1 MNRVA
6 IVGFDHLHAIAY
18 LEVFSRHPAVELV
31 GICDDGVNQA
41 LASER
46 AKSEGLAFSADLS
59 AYSEWAV
66 DGIYVGTTPVRH
78 REIVE
83 LAAARGV
90 HVMCD
95 KPLAT
100 TLQDADVILE
110 VVREAGVGLCVP
122 FRPVFQEPIRLA
134 IERLRSGAFGEVQ
147 AIYAVKYGRAPTS
160 ASVGMDAEWFLD
172 PDMAGFG
179 GFGDIGSHALDA
191 MCRIVDSR
199 PVQVY
204 ARLGSPALGA
214 IDDLGT
220 AHLGFANGVH
230 GVLSAGWVNPSASPR
245 WLEVRFEVL
254 TTTHTFVVSAPYREF
269 EVVTNEHRHLVPWYR
284 DDLVGHV
291 DDLVAVMSGDPP
303 TVSGLDGRTNL
314 AVLLAAYRSA
324 DTGEPVVVPA

>member
-1 MNRVA
+1 MKRVA

-18 LEVFSRHPAVELV
+18 LDVFSGHPAVELV
-31 GICDDGVNQA
+31 GICDEGVNRA

-46 AKSEGLAFSADLS
+46 ALSEGLAFSADLS

-100 TLQDADVILE
+100 TLQDADAILQA
-110 VVREAGVGLCVP
+110 VGEARVGLCVP

-134 IERLRSGAFGEVQ
+134 MERLRSGAVGEVQ
-147 AIYAVKYGRAPTS
+147 AIYAVKYGRGPTS
-160 ASVGMDAEWFLD
+160 ASVGMNAEWFLD
-172 PDMAGFG
+172 SDQAGFG

-199 PVQVY
+199 PAQVY
-204 ARLGSPALGA
+204 ARLGSPAPGA

-220 AHLGFANGVH
+220 AHLEFANGVH

-254 TTTHTFVVSAPYREF
+254 TSTHTFVVSAPYREF
-269 EVVTNEHRHLVPWYR
+269 EVVTNEHRRLVPWHR
-284 DDLVGHV
+284 DDLAGHV
-291 DDLVAVMSGDPP
+291 DDFVTAMSGDSP
-303 TVSGLDGRTNL
+303 TVSGLDGRANL
-314 AVLLAAYRSA
+314 VVLLAAYRSA
-324 DTGEPVVVPA
+324 AIGEPVAVPE